1 MNSKSLRLLP
11 VSFLLLFG
19 TMGRGEQP
27 APVAQRSNVYSPRDG
42 LSPAQLV
49 KFISDMQV
57 KPRAIQK
64 RRGFNAAVVEA
75 AERLLDGDSS
85 DKQKEVAILAKI
97 EFLYRDVD
105 GGNEA
110 ADAKLEAF
118 VKSLKDNQSEKV
130 AAQVRFYALEYRALA
145 AKGLSA
151 AKLRDLLAD
160 LGTFFKET
168 TLTERH
174 SRIAT
179 AAVAA
184 IDRLAEGKER
194 EAYFRTFGNMFAK
207 NKDRTLAQYGTDV
220 LKRLED
226 EAAKN
231 SRPNEYWDVCE
242 AVFRYQFGHNASGA
256 QQRAK
261 AYFLSVGGTDPPA
274 KFLRRFERH
283 RPLVKPGSQFKV
295 GAGLQFRIGSFKWTG
310 ETTAEVEGGYYEG
323 NLSSS
328 GNTYR
333 VQKTDSGWKVKGRIM
348 SWISQ
353 SGRPAM
359 TGSQIETALA
369 REATTAMGI
378 SEGNLPEITSDA

>member
-1 MNSKSLRLLP
+1 
-11 VSFLLLFG
+11 
-19 TMGRGEQP
+19 
-27 APVAQRSNVYSPRDG
+27 
-42 LSPAQLV
+42 LV
-49 KFISDMQV
+49 KFILDMQE

-64 RRGFNAAVVEA
+64 RPGFNAAVVEA

-85 DKQKEVAILAKI
+85 DKQKEIAILAKI
-97 EFLYRDVD
+97 EFLYRDAD
-105 GGNEA
+105 GGDEA
-110 ADAKLEAF
+110 ADTKLEAF
-118 VKSLKDNQSEKV
+118 VKSLKDNRREKV

-145 AKGLSA
+145 ASELSV
-151 AKLRDLLAD
+151 KEVHELLAD
-160 LGTFFKET
+160 LETFFKET

-174 SRIAT
+174 SRLAE
-179 AAVAA
+179 ASVAA
-184 IDRLAEGKER
+184 IDRLKEGKKR
-194 EAYFRTFGNMFAK
+194 EAYFRTFGDMFAK
-207 NKDRTLAQYGTDV
+207 SKDRSLANYGDDV
-220 LKRLED
+220 LTRLEG
-226 EAAKN
+226 EAAMN

-261 AYFLSVGGTDPPA
+261 AYFLSVRGSDPPVE
-274 KFLRRFERH
+274 FLRRFERH

-333 VQKTDSGWKVKGRIM
+333 VKKTDSGWKVTGRIM

-353 SGRPAM
+353 GGKPAKG
-359 TGSQIETALA
+359 TVT
-369 REATTAMGI
+369 
-378 SEGNLPEITSDA
+378 